1 MIKIIIDYR
10 EKRLIS
16 LTENLLKN
24 LNLEKHFEVISENLP
39 LGDIILKDDEKEL
52 LIIERKSLS
61 DLASSI
67 KDNRYTEQSFRLNE
81 CNIPN
86 HNIIYL
92 IEGDI
97 KTYNAHKSRVDKKVL
112 WSTMFSLL
120 YFKGFSVIKTISIEE
135 TAECII
141 RFADKLRRDTKQP
154 YYNEINGEIPNQEK
168 QKTDQYSSV
177 VKRTKKN
184 NITTE
189 NIGEIMLMQI
199 PGVSLVSATVIMK
212 EYKTIKNLI
221 HTLEKNAKCLEHIQ
235 YTNSGG
241 KLRRLTK
248 SCINNI
254 FDYLIVKNEIT
265 IE

>member
-1 MIKIIIDYR
+1 MIEIVIDYR

-16 LTENLLKN
+16 LTQDILIKTKLDS
-24 LNLEKHFEVISENLP
+24 HFEIKSENLP
-39 LGDIILKDDEKEL
+39 LGDIIIKDNEKDKEL
-52 LIIERKSLS
+52 VIIERKSLS
-61 DLASSI
+61 DLACSI

-81 CNIPN
+81 CNMPN

-92 IEGDI
+92 IEGDM
-97 KTYNAHKSRVDKKVL
+97 KNYKPFHSRVDKKVL
-112 WSTMFSLL
+112 WSSMFSLL
-120 YFKGFSVIKTISIEE
+120 YYKGFSVIKTISIEE

-141 RFADKLRRDTKQP
+141 RFADKLRRDTKIP
-154 YYNEINGEIPNQEK
+154 YYNDESQTNLHK
-168 QKTDQYSSV
+168 SSDQYSSV

-199 PGVSLVSATVIMK
+199 PGVSLVSTKAIINK
-212 EYKTIKNLI
+212 YKTIKNLI
-221 HTLEKNAKCLEHIQ
+221 HTLEKYPKCLEEIT
-235 YTNSGG
+235 YINNSG
-241 KLRRLTK
+241 KSRRLTK